1 MTFSQKVKSE
11 IIEANMDTD
20 NELSML
26 AGIILSAG
34 SLIITKK
41 AISFCVS
48 SENEKIIEYVQKLIS
63 KEEPNTEIS
72 VCKIRHNFK
81 SKERT
86 ELSIEHYAGERIL
99 TKCGILELDSNG
111 NRQINAL
118 GGEFLR
124 IENSSKVSFLSG
136 LFLGSGSITIP
147 ESIELDKMAS
157 STKSSGYHMDW
168 VVSKNELADLIC
180 EELTNFDIFPKKV
193 ERNESYVVYL
203 KTSESI
209 SELLGVFGA
218 HKCLLEYENLRAGR
232 EMRNLI
238 NRQANCISANID
250 KSINAALEQLE
261 AIEIIKNTIGLESLP
276 EVLEE
281 VALARLSNKEGSLND
296 IIAVLPKKISKG
308 AVSQRFKKL
317 IQIAKE
323 LKE

>member
-11 IIEANMDTD
+11 IIANIQSD

-34 SLIITKK
+34 SLKITKR

-48 SENEKIIEYVQKLIS
+48 SENDKIIEYVEKLIL

-86 ELSIEHYAGERIL
+86 ELSLDDYVGETIL
-99 TKCGILELDSNG
+99 KKCGIVELDLNG

-118 GGEFLR
+118 GAEFLR
-124 IENSSKVSFLSG
+124 IEDSAKISFLAG

-147 ESIELDKMAS
+147 ESIEIETIS
-157 STKSSGYHMDW
+157 SSSKSSGYHMEW
-168 VVSKNELADLIC
+168 VTSQSDLADLIC
-180 EELTNFDIFPKKV
+180 MELTIFDILPKKV
-193 ERNESYVVYL
+193 ERNESFVVYL

-209 SELLGVFGA
+209 SQLLGLFGA

-261 AIEIIKNTIGLESLP
+261 AIEIIQKTIGLESLP

-296 IIAVLPKKISKG
+296 IIAVLPNKISKG